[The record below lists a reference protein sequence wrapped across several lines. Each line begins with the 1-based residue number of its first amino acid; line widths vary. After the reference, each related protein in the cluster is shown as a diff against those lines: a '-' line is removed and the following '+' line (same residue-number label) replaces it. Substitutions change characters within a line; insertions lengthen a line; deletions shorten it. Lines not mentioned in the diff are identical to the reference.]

1 MKKTLKYLS
10 NFIFGCIVAVLIM
23 YIIGM
28 RFFPQQIKEYVGY
41 QIFVVLTDSM
51 EPTIPV
57 GSIVVGKN
65 VKENEKI
72 QKGTIISFHVDRL
85 GKDAVFTHYFRK
97 KEIDETGRERYYT
110 QAENVDRYDDY
121 ITYREDIIS
130 TYVMHVPYVGRFV
143 LFLQSPFALIELGI
157 ILFILLINRLL
168 WDKFDREEKEA
179 LESDENNEDVID
191 AEEIHEIDM
200 DVESEDV
207 QQPAL
212 EDSVEDSEVPD
223 EKLDT
228 VTEQEVTVDAEE
240 QEIPELP
247 SKNEEIAEPVE
258 EPELVTYPEEET
270 EKDTEKKSKHKKSG
284 KKQKKEK
291 KKKKKK
297 GSNKSKKK

>member
-1 MKKTLKYLS
+1 MKKLMNKIV
-10 NFIFGCIVAVLIM
+10 NFIFGLIVLVLIVC
-23 YIIGM
+23 IIGIQ
-28 RFFPQQIKEYVGY
+28 FFPDELNKYIGY
-41 QIFVVLTDSM
+41 RTFVILTDSM

-57 GSIVVGKN
+57 GSLVISKKIDN
-65 VKENEKI
+65 PENIKVN
-72 QKGTIISFHVDRL
+72 TIISFRVDRF
-85 GKDAVFTHYFRK
+85 GDDTVFTHYFK
-97 KEIDETGRERYYT
+97 KRQIDETGRERYFT
-110 QAENVDRYDDY
+110 IAENADRYDDY
-121 ITYREDIIS
+121 VTYREDVLG
-130 TYVMHVPYVGRFV
+130 TYVFHVPYIGKFV

-179 LESDENNEDVID
+179 LESDENDEDVID

-200 DVESEDV
+200 DVESEDI

-212 EDSVEDSEVPD
+212 EDSGEVSEVPD

-228 VTEQEVTVDAEE
+228 VTEQEATVDAEE

-247 SKNEEIAEPVE
+247 SENEEVAEPVE
-258 EPELVTYPEEET
+258 EPDLVTYAEEEP
-270 EKDTEKKSKHKKSG
+270 EKNTEKKSKHKKSG

-291 KKKKKK
+291 KKKK